1 MRIFVFHIAK
11 LLRTSVLA
19 FVLLAVAIPVFGYH
33 YTLSNDVHFPYDKVK
48 KTDEEA
54 EKNITNVKVMYN
66 PVSEQINVNFKVA
79 KQSTVV
85 IKLMDALGNE
95 VLSLSNGTLDAGA
108 QALSFD
114 TDGKIGAGFYF
125 VRLTS
130 GTETVIKRL

>member
-1 MRIFVFHIAK
+1 MRVFVFHMAK

-19 FVLLAVAIPVFGYH
+19 FVLLAIAIPVFGYH
-33 YTLSNDVHFPYDKVK
+33 HTLNSDAHFSYDKVK

-79 KQSTVV
+79 KQSTVA

-95 VLSLSNGTLDAGA
+95 
-108 QALSFD
+108 
-114 TDGKIGAGFYF
+114 IG
-125 VRLTS
+125 R
-130 GTETVIKRL
+130 